1 MNKKIEELLFDDD
14 SKQHYMNTLNR
25 ASKFAERIE
34 NGELDHMVDFESLSD
49 MFVDLNAV
57 ARIMYIGLN
66 NGLWDET
73 DD

>member
-25 ASKFAERIE
+25 ASKFVERIE